1 MKKIV
6 ICGICLSFLF
16 AMTGCNN
23 NSDPAASGLV
33 NGPTGVNDVINAR
46 ISESSATSITE
57 EEDYF
62 SEEYFAD
69 ETSESTE
76 GTTEG
81 TTGVPQAGIDVD
93 LTAMSGTMVY
103 SEVYN
108 MMCNPSDY
116 IGKSVKMRGEFNI
129 FNNDETG
136 KTYYA
141 CIIKDATACCAQGVE
156 FKARDKYSFPKDYP
170 QDGEDITVTGVFTTY
185 MEGDTMYCTLKDS
198 DIL

>member
-1 MKKIV
+1 MLSACNKQDGSV
-6 ICGICLSFLF
+6 SGI
-16 AMTGCNN
+16 ANQ
-23 NSDPAASGLV
+23 
-33 NGPTGVNDVINAR
+33 PTGVNDVINAR
-46 ISESSATSITE
+46 IAESSATSITE

-69 ETSESTE
+69 ETSDTTE
-76 GTTEG
+76 NTTEG

-116 IGKSVKMRGEFNI
+116 VGKHIKMRGEFNV
-129 FNNDETG
+129 FSNNETG

-156 FKARDKYSFPKDYP
+156 FIASNKYSYPKDYP

-198 DIL
+198 EIL

>member
-1 MKKIV
+1 MKKIA
-6 ICGICLSFLF
+6 ICGICLSLAF
-16 AMTGCNN
+16 AMIGCSN
-23 NSDPAASGLV
+23 NSNPGQSGLV

-46 ISESSATSITE
+46 ISESSATSIKE
-57 EEDYF
+57 EEDFF
-62 SEEYFAD
+62 SEEYFTD
-69 ETSESTE
+69 ETSDTTES
-76 GTTEG
+76 TTEG

-116 IGKSVKMRGEFNI
+116 VGKSVKMRGEFNV
-129 FNNDETG
+129 FSNNETG

-156 FKARDKYSFPKDYP
+156 FIASAKYSFPKDYP
-170 QDGEDITVTGVFTTY
+170 QDGEDITVTGIFSTY
-185 MEGDTMYCTLKDS
+185 TEGDTLYCTLKDS
-198 DIL
+198 EIL